1 MPIQPWSLP
10 KITAAHEA
18 WNCALGSRGPG
29 GSSDS
34 SSEISNLRSPTVP
47 GSGVK
52 GHRFCLSEQR
62 SAGSK
67 AQGGSNPGGAGRS
80 QQGGAS
86 PTQARSFLQTALG
99 AQSLCVEKPLT
110 QPPTVKPSVTF
121 SFHFDLAP
129 RSPAW
134 PGCPRSSASS
144 ILTPRPSVPFCLL
157 QCPLRVVMTIPAEEL
172 LLEREQR
179 RNRKALVEARPGGS
193 QGGLGMSMCRRCL
206 S

>member
-172 LLEREQR
+172 LRLHDES
-179 RNRKALVEARPGGS
+179 N
-193 QGGLGMSMCRRCL
+193 
-206 S
+206 